1 MEPRRLIIA
10 IIGFIVTF
18 FIFLVVSF
26 YLYPTFNPDAKLS
39 YTGGEVYLYDYAS
52 FGPQNLSDMKNKI
65 EELESELSEIKS
77 KEMKNIA
84 LIDSL
89 FQVSMQM
96 EDELLAYQSGD
107 TGINGTGNAKF
118 AATNLDDLFEKDPKV
133 QEITKSLMRLDEE
146 ELRMILSPLSES
158 NLIQIYNTASN
169 SQREKL
175 LRSLEPLKAAS
186 ILKRIM
192 S

>member
-1 MEPRRLIIA
+1 MEPRRIIIT
-10 IIGFIVTF
+10 IIGFILAF
-18 FIFLVVSF
+18 LIFLVISF
-26 YLYPTFNPDAKLS
+26 YLYPSFNPDAKLS
-39 YTGGEVYLYDYAS
+39 YTGGEIYLYDYAS

-65 EELESELSEIKS
+65 EELENELSKRKS
-77 KEMKNIA
+77 KEMKDIA

-89 FQVSMQM
+89 FQVSMQL
-96 EDELLAYQSGD
+96 EDELLAINSANP
-107 TGINGTGNAKF
+107 GINSTGNTEYANNVD
-118 AATNLDDLFEKDPKV
+118 ALFEKDPKV
-133 QEITKSLMRLDEE
+133 EEITKSLMRLDEE
-146 ELRMILSPLSES
+146 ELRMILSPLSDT

-175 LRSLEPLKAAS
+175 LRSLEPIKAAS

>member
-1 MEPRRLIIA
+1 MEPRRIIIS
-10 IIGFIVTF
+10 IIGFILAF
-18 FIFLVVSF
+18 LIFLVISF
-26 YLYPTFNPDAKLS
+26 YLYPSFNPDAKLS
-39 YTGGEVYLYDYAS
+39 YTGGEIYLYDYAS

-65 EELESELSEIKS
+65 DELETELSKRKS
-77 KEMKNIA
+77 KEMKDIA

-89 FQVSMQM
+89 FQVSMQL
-96 EDELLAYQSGD
+96 EDELLAINSANP
-107 TGINGTGNAKF
+107 GINSTGNTEYANNVD
-118 AATNLDDLFEKDPKV
+118 ALFEKDPKV
-133 QEITKSLMRLDEE
+133 EEITKSLMRLDEE
-146 ELRMILSPLSES
+146 ELRMILSPLSDT

-175 LRSLEPLKAAS
+175 LRSLEPIKAAS

>member
-1 MEPRRLIIA
+1 MEPRRIIIT
-10 IIGFIVTF
+10 IIGFILAF
-18 FIFLVVSF
+18 LIFLVISF
-26 YLYPTFNPDAKLS
+26 YLYPSFNPDAKLS
-39 YTGGEVYLYDYAS
+39 YTGGEIYLYDYAS

-65 EELESELSEIKS
+65 EELENELSKRKS
-77 KEMKNIA
+77 KEMKDIA

-89 FQVSMQM
+89 FQVSMQL
-96 EDELLAYQSGD
+96 EDELLA
-107 TGINGTGNAKF
+107 INSAIPEINSTGNTAF
-118 AATNLDDLFEKDPKV
+118 SNNVDALFEKDPKV
-133 QEITKSLMRLDEE
+133 EEITKSLMRLDEE